1 MDISCQS
8 LEGPGKIL
16 IIVALVKFE
25 IKVFIGN
32 YVDNYDNRSYRDLL
46 DDIDVL
52 VTCATSVGLY
62 LY

>member
-1 MDISCQS
+1 MDIRCQC